1 MGLQDNEFEKR
12 MLAYGQLNRFLI
24 AFIANVNCQNLDK
37 LFNQNLNFCF
47 VNIKILRE
55 MRYIVIKRN
64 FLENIMD
71 VELKEPTENGFF
83 YEGKKSFFC
92 K

>member
-1 MGLQDNEFEKR
+1 
-12 MLAYGQLNRFLI
+12 
-24 AFIANVNCQNLDK
+24 
-37 LFNQNLNFCF
+37 
-47 VNIKILRE
+47 

-83 YEGKKSFFC
+83 YEGINLLVKKN
-92 K
+92 